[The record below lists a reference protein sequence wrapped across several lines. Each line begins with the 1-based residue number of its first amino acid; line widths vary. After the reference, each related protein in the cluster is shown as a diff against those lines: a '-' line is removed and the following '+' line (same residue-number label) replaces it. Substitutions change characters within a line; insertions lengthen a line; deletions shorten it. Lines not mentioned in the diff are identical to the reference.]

1 MSAKEEK
8 RGAAVMKVVVSGS
21 RRIKQL
27 PEEAEQVLRKIMQLE
42 CQVLVGDC
50 HGVDLAVQRFLHA
63 HRYPKVTVF
72 HVGLRP
78 RHNVGFPS
86 VSVHGNRQ
94 EAKDMR
100 MCREA
105 DCGLA
110 IWDGQSPG
118 TKRNIER
125 VPRTRVITVGGV

>member
-1 MSAKEEK
+1 
-8 RGAAVMKVVVSGS
+8 MKVVVSGS

-63 HRYPKVTVF
+63 HCYAKVTVF

-86 VSVHGNRQ
+86 VSVHGSQ
-94 EAKDMR
+94 QGAKDRR
-100 MCREA
+100 MCQEA

-118 TKRNIER
+118 TKWNIER
-125 VPRTRVITVGGV
+125 VPRTRVITVGKV